1 MGSPAIAAMAATP
14 SIPSPS
20 RRQRSR
26 DELDQQRMTLVIAR
40 PASSLGA
47 ARERLSRLD
56 VRIQIVDS
64 VTRGVATFIAR

>member
-1 MGSPAIAAMAATP
+1 
-14 SIPSPS
+14 
-20 RRQRSR
+20 
-26 DELDQQRMTLVIAR
+26 MTLVIAR